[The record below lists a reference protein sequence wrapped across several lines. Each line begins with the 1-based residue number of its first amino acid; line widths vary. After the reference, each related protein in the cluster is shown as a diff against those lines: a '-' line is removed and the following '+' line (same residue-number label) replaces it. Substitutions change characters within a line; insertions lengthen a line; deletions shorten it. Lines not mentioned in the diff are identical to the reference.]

1 MVKFRWLDRVFQPY
15 SSGIIFIRFMVA
27 LFTQKRKN
35 IKNICMHLQKYQI
48 SLIFQQQELLATYH
62 KFV

>member
-1 MVKFRWLDRVFQPY
+1 
-15 SSGIIFIRFMVA
+15 MVA
-27 LFTQKRKN
+27 LFAQKRKN
-35 IKNICMHLQKYQI
+35 IKNICKHLQKYQI